1 MSVSLSLSL
10 CPASCWSCVRGWSKR
25 RRTGRS
31 CRRSCAGSGRHGKS
45 WSAQSPSSSSRWPSL
60 ARWEAAPLLL
70 LPLPPDPLTPTPR
83 PPPPLLLSRRPQRL
97 ATSNCHPSRRLP
109 SLIPLPITRQLH
121 RHKQISLKQKGAS
134 GLLRLFFLS
143 CASPPPPFYFRVGLT
158 FVFII

>member
-1 MSVSLSLSL
+1 MTSRLSL
-10 CPASCWSCVRGWSKR
+10 CLSPPSYRSCVRGWSRR

-70 LPLPPDPLTPTPR
+70 LPLQPDPLTPTPR
-83 PPPPLLLSRRPQRL
+83 SPPPLLPSQRPQRL
-97 ATSNCHPSRRLP
+97 AKSNCHPSRRLP
-109 SLIPLPITRQLH
+109 PSLIPLPVTRQLY

-134 GLLRLFFLS
+134 HLLRLFFKL
-143 CASPPPPFYFRVGLT
+143 CISPIPFLFQCRTDFL
-158 FVFII
+158 FL